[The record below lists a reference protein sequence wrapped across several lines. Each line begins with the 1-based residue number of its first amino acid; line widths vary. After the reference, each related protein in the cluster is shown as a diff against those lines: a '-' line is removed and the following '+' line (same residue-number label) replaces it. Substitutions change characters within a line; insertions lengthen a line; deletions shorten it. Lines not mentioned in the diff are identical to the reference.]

1 MEKTSTKLEVKRK
14 DHVIERDISRVIC
27 RLLIHGGNPARVK
40 NIYYRILKLD
50 DSETTKLLNKVL
62 EEFAERHKNIRE
74 TFHRYYEKVRAY
86 IPSQDGVPLN
96 RDRKLLI
103 GSYFSME
110 YSLESA
116 ALFNPSIVPH
126 PDQSNLEEDSL
137 RFIMSLRA
145 VGEGHISSMVFRSG
159 IIDKDGELTLDPASS
174 FVDTPQASNPE
185 YDRDSF
191 RLKLTEMG
199 SCSNASN
206 YILDRLPQKFTLKK
220 LKEEITKLSEQPKF
234 PNNEQLECF
243 RDMQRLA
250 DSNYELEFNPEHDLT
265 ERAIFPV
272 SEEEQG
278 GVEDARWVEFQK
290 EDGSTIYYGTY
301 TAFDGKTIMPQ
312 LIETNNFK
320 NFKVSTLF
328 GDAVRN
334 KNFALFPR
342 KINGRYAMLSRQ
354 DGENNHIM
362 FSDNLHFWQQSEIIQ
377 RPTEPWEL
385 IQLGNCGSPIETDE
399 GWLVLTHGVGPMRT
413 YSIGAILLGLEDP
426 TRIIGRLEEP
436 LLKAMEDER
445 IGYVPNVVYTCG
457 AIIHKGHLII
467 PYSMSDIQPAIAN
480 VRVDDLLTV
489 LKTV

>member
-1 MEKTSTKLEVKRK
+1 
-14 DHVIERDISRVIC
+14 
-27 RLLIHGGNPARVK
+27 
-40 NIYYRILKLD
+40 
-50 DSETTKLLNKVL
+50 
-62 EEFAERHKNIRE
+62 
-74 TFHRYYEKVRAY
+74 
-86 IPSQDGVPLN
+86 
-96 RDRKLLI
+96 
-103 GSYFSME
+103 
-110 YSLESA
+110 
-116 ALFNPSIVPH
+116 
-126 PDQSNLEEDSL
+126 
-137 RFIMSLRA
+137 
-145 VGEGHISSMVFRSG
+145 MVFRSG
-159 IIDKDGELTLDPASS
+159 VIDKDGELTLDPASS
-174 FVDTPQASNPE
+174 FVDTPEASNPE

-206 YILDRLPQKFTLKK
+206 YILDRLPQKFTLKN

-234 PNNEQLECF
+234 TNHEQLECF

-250 DSNYELEFNPEHDLT
+250 DSNYQLEFHPEHDLT

-312 LIETNNFK
+312 LIETNDFK

-457 AIIHKGHLII
+457 AIIHNGHLII

-480 VRVDDLLTV
+480 VRVDDLLAV
-489 LKTV
+489 LKTA